1 MGLIHLKCLRSWLE
15 TKRTKKTHESQVTLK
30 FSKLDCELC
39 NQNFP
44 FKIAYKNQIVDI
56 VGVEKPQ
63 KDFIVLESLSNENAK
78 VFHIINTARLNKDSA
93 SGKNMI
99 KIGRGQGSDVRV
111 TDDIS
116 VSRNHAF
123 IFKGSDGSYYL
134 TDNNSKFGTLMQLQY
149 PVYLRA

>member
-99 KIGRGQGSDVRV
+99 KIGRGLDFYQKPDLWFGVGSHDLSMRRCLE
-111 TDDIS
+111 TKIDIFRS
-116 VSRNHAF
+116 
-123 IFKGSDGSYYL
+123 
-134 TDNNSKFGTLMQLQY
+134 
-149 PVYLRA
+149 